1 MYAFFNHPEQ
11 WEDYKANRPDT
22 TVDEI
27 VRWATPV
34 SVFQRVALEDIEIN
48 GQLVKEGDRVGLFY
62 ASGNFDEDN
71 FDEPYEFNI
80 NRQNNNHLGFGGPG
94 AHYCIGANLARLE
107 IELIFNEIADPN
119 PDKKRR

>member
-1 MYAFFNHPEQ
+1 MDAFFNHPEQ

-80 NRQNNNHLGFGGPG
+80 NRQNNNHLRSEEHTSELQSLMRTSYAVFG
-94 AHYCIGANLARLE
+94 L
-107 IELIFNEIADPN
+107 
-119 PDKKRR
+119 

>member
-1 MYAFFNHPEQ
+1 MLLSAGVNGEALSDDEFGFFIILLAVAGNETTRNAITHGMDAFFNHPEQ

-27 VRWATPV
+27 VRWATMV

-62 ASGNFDEDN
+62 ASGNFDE
-71 FDEPYEFNI
+71 E
-80 NRQNNNHLGFGGPG
+80 
-94 AHYCIGANLARLE
+94 IGRAPCRE
-107 IELIFNEIADPN
+107 RVCQDV
-119 PDKKRR
+119 